1 MLSGKFA
8 VVKSRSNS
16 NPTFPVVPRVPGV
29 ALTLNPRLIALGLR
43 PRHSP
48 LVVGYRRG
56 GYNKKPIHNPL
67 NKNHFKQNRAGRL
80 VASGTWREVER

>member
-16 NPTFPVVPRVPGV
+16 NPTFPVVPRVPRV

-56 GYNKKPIHNPL
+56 GYNKKPIHKRNNDFITEIPAT
-67 NKNHFKQNRAGRL
+67 QNVCKYTHIETL
-80 VASGTWREVER
+80 